1 MELNR
6 ENLAEYY
13 KLDEAAA
20 GMSDHAAL
28 MELLDA
34 HLDQEY
40 AGLEQQWSSLD
51 FDGAL
56 DHAVEMYTF
65 RQFYQTFRFEKDQY
79 PASSLI

>member
-1 MELNR
+1 MT
-6 ENLAEYY
+6 
-13 KLDEAAA
+13 
-20 GMSDHAAL
+20 DHAAL

-51 FDGAL
+51 FNGAL

-65 RQFYQTFRFEKDQY
+65 RQFYQTSGLRKTNIQ
-79 PASSLI
+79 PTAWI